1 MIIFRFWNT
10 QTVKLLYFMK
20 TLMLRSLL
28 LLLVGFTF
36 FSFDVQKDQR
46 VLVFS
51 KTGGFRHKS
60 IPVGKK
66 ALMDLGTNNNF
77 AVDTTEDASV
87 FTPANLKKYD
97 AVVFLSTTGNDILN
111 AEQKQAF
118 QQYIRSGG
126 GFVGIH
132 AASDTEYNWEWYGKM
147 VGGYFLSHPKNQTAK
162 IQVLDRQHIS
172 TRHLPAVWERYD
184 EWYNYKS
191 LNPDVKV
198 LMNLDEKSYQ
208 GGKNGDNHPIAWY
221 HAYDGGRAW
230 YTGLGH
236 TDESFSEP
244 EFMQHV
250 LGGIQYAMGAKP
262 NGASQKPRAKSQIRQ

>member
-1 MIIFRFWNT
+1 
-10 QTVKLLYFMK
+10 
-20 TLMLRSLL
+20 MLRTLL
-28 LLLVGFTF
+28 LVLVGFTIL
-36 FSFDVQKDQR
+36 SFNVQKDQR

-60 IPVGKK
+60 IPVGKV
-66 ALMDLGTNNNF
+66 ALMEMGAKNNF

-118 QQYIRSGG
+118 QQYIKAGG

-172 TRHLPAVWERYD
+172 TKHLPEVWERHD
-184 EWYNYKS
+184 EWYNYKN
-191 LNPDVKV
+191 LNPQVKV

-208 GGKNGDNHPIAWY
+208 GGKNGDHHPIAWY

-236 TDESFSEP
+236 TDESYKEP
-244 EFMQHV
+244 EFLQHV
-250 LGGIQYAMGAKP
+250 LGGIQYVMGATP
-262 NGASQKPRAKSQIRQ
+262 NVTEAKTKAKAKIRQ

>member
-1 MIIFRFWNT
+1 MIS
-10 QTVKLLYFMK
+10 V
-20 TLMLRSLL
+20 LMRSLVL
-28 LLLVGFTF
+28 LLCGFVF
-36 FSFDVQKDQR
+36 FSFDMQKDHR

-60 IPVGKK
+60 IPAGKMAMLK
-66 ALMDLGTNNNF
+66 MGAENGF

-147 VGGYFLSHPKNQTAK
+147 VGGYFLSHPKNQTAR
-162 IQVLDRQHIS
+162 IQVLDREHVS
-172 TRHLPAVWERYD
+172 TRHLPEVWERYD

-191 LNPDVKV
+191 LNPNTKV

-208 GGKNGDNHPIAWY
+208 GGKNGDHHPIAWY
-221 HAYDGGRAW
+221 HNYDGGRAW

-244 EFMQHV
+244 EFLQHV
-250 LGGIQYAMGAKP
+250 LGGIQYAMGIKDQGKATKAKT
-262 NGASQKPRAKSQIRQ
+262 KKVRQ